1 MPGFSGALS
10 EGSDIFATVDPALP
24 PGDERYSFQNVRIR
38 RSVVHKFLD
47 DKIFKED
54 GEVFVCTDGIFLNS
68 TQLRTRYSADTN
80 FDLLKGLYRA
90 SHLSFPNELRGTFS
104 GCLYDKFTH
113 SLHLFTDHLGA
124 KPIFYFFDTDSKTLL
139 FGSDLK
145 AVTAL
150 MKSAGFRP
158 NISNVGAYS
167 LLTFGFMLQDHTLV
181 DGVKRLNPGCV
192 LTWHQGTI
200 TTTQYYRLD
209 NTVSHTETR
218 ASSITANL
226 NELFT
231 KAVMAEYDKDKEY
244 GYQHIG
250 TLSGGLDSRM
260 TLLSARESGYDGLY
274 TITMSQSNYL
284 DETIA
289 KKISAHCGFNSIF
302 HILDNG
308 NYLRDIERPVNANDG
323 LVLYSGASHL
333 YRMLSFLEWRQFGL
347 LHTGMLG
354 DVVVGGTYLSGEK
367 QVKAQPSG
375 TYSNT
380 LLSRINSIATA
391 VAQEYENSELYLFYN
406 RGINGTLNGY
416 RMAHQ
421 FTESTSPFLHVD
433 FLDYAIKIRAQMRW
447 SYKIYHQWI
456 SEHLTEAARFP
467 WEFSGV
473 KISPH
478 HLFWHRVR
486 RAREVA
492 GSFVRGPRPGYSMVP
507 FEYWF
512 KTNKQLVE
520 SLNGYFQS
528 YIETL
533 AGAPELYKDATVLF
547 KTGTPLE
554 KTQVLT
560 LLAAVQ
566 LLGLK
571 VT

>member
-1 MPGFSGALS
+1 MPGFSGAIGK
-10 EGSDIFATVDPALP
+10 GSDIFATFDPALP
-24 PGDERYSFQNVRIR
+24 TEDEQYSFQNVRVR

-47 DKIFKED
+47 DKVFKED
-54 GEVFVCTDGIFLNS
+54 GEVFVCTDGILLNS
-68 TQLRTRYSADTN
+68 TQLRTRYSVDTN
-80 FDLLKGLYRA
+80 FELLKVLYRA
-90 SHLSFPNELRGTFS
+90 SHLSFPNEMRGTFS
-104 GCLYDKFTH
+104 GCLYDKSTRSF
-113 SLHLFTDHLGA
+113 HLFTDHIGA
-124 KPIFYFFDTDSKTLL
+124 KPIFYFFDTNSKALL

-158 NISNVGAYS
+158 NISNIGAYC

-200 TTTQYYRLD
+200 TTTQYYHLD
-209 NTVSHTETR
+209 NMVSHTETR
-218 ASSITANL
+218 ASAITANL

-231 KAVMAEYDKDKEY
+231 RAVMAEYDKDKEY

-260 TLLSARESGYDGLY
+260 NLLSARECGYDPLY
-274 TITMSQSNYL
+274 TVTMSQSNYL

-289 KKISAHCGFNSIF
+289 KKISEYCGFNSIF
-302 HILDNG
+302 HTLDGG
-308 NYLRDIERPVNANDG
+308 NYLREIEGPVSANDG
-323 LVLYSGASHL
+323 LVLYSGAAHL

-354 DVVVGGTYLSGEK
+354 DVVVGGTYLSGER

-391 VAQEYENSELYLFYN
+391 IAQEYENSELFLFYN

-416 RMAHQ
+416 RMAQ
-421 FTESTSPFLHVD
+421 EFTESTSPFLHID
-433 FLDYAIKIRAQMRW
+433 FLDYAVKIRAQMRW

-456 SEHLTEAARFP
+456 SEHLREAARFP

-473 KISPH
+473 KIGPH
-478 HLFWHRVR
+478 HVFWHRVR
-486 RAREVA
+486 RAQELV
-492 GSFVRGPRPGYSMVP
+492 GSFMRGPRPGYSMVP

-512 KTNKQLVE
+512 KTNAQLRE
-520 SLNGYFQS
+520 SLDNYFRS
-528 YIETL
+528 HIETL
-533 AGAPELYKDATVLF
+533 AGTPELYKDATVLF
-547 KTGTPLE
+547 KTGTSLE